1 MNKWYGNRAEE
12 PIVIASRVQIRRNLE
27 KYHFVSMMGVDECS
41 AVAELL
47 RGEAVKLEHEEG
59 MKYYS
64 CDVGKLSPLEREAL
78 VENFIMSEAMQ

>member
-47 RGEAVKLEHEEG
+47 RGEAVKLPVMWE
-59 MKYYS
+59 S
-64 CDVGKLSPLEREAL
+64 SRRLSVRRLWKIL
-78 VENFIMSEAMQ
+78 L

>member
-47 RGEAVKLEHEEG
+47 RGEAVKLEHE
-59 MKYYS
+59 
-64 CDVGKLSPLEREAL
+64 
-78 VENFIMSEAMQ
+78 